1 MTPTATV
8 VTWTYASVVGLLAD
22 MTVPTP
28 FVVEAATVTMSPIT
42 NVAGPAN
49 VIHWSPN
56 VAQSASAE
64 ASPATARR
72 TLTLGVAPNVPAP
85 ALVTFTTAT
94 VPSVILVTVPTAST
108 PATPEP
114 STPPTKLPDG
124 VTVSAVA
131 AFAERA
137 PCLRTG

>member
-1 MTPTATV
+1 MEETAAKDFITTGPMAPTAAV

-28 FVVEAATVTMSPIT
+28 LVVEAAIVTVSPIT

-72 TLTLGVAPNVPAP
+72 MLTSGIAPNVPAP
-85 ALVTFTTAT
+85 AVVTFTMA
-94 VPSVILVTVPTAST
+94 
-108 PATPEP
+108 
-114 STPPTKLPDG
+114 
-124 VTVSAVA
+124 
-131 AFAERA
+131 
-137 PCLRTG
+137 